1 MNKEFIFVTCI
12 VYQALLSNA
21 SPDPGFGSRAL
32 SDRIFMDQIYHRD
45 LHVNHHHVVYPVD
58 YHVVHP
64 VNHHH
69 VIHPVDLHVVHPVDR
84 HVDNHVVHYKD
95 QQIYGKNYHFNGQK
109 ATFFQAKSHCAR
121 NGGKL
126 FEPKNELIYYKIAVK
141 AKEIGLVAPWIGL
154 KKIASNNS
162 SFVYDFDNKKVV
174 WTNWDLNEPN
184 GALVGEGCVHMA
196 TNMKWNDNNCLRK
209 FNFICEKI

>member
-1 MNKEFIFVTCI
+1 MN
-12 VYQALLSNA
+12 
-21 SPDPGFGSRAL
+21 PP
-32 SDRIFMDQIYHRD
+32 
-45 LHVNHHHVVYPVD
+45 VNHPAD
-58 YHVVHP
+58 HP
-64 VNHHH
+64 VNHH

-154 KKIASNNS
+154 KKIANNS

-174 WTNWDLNEPN
+174 WTNWDSNEPN